1 MWQRLATSELLS
13 TFFPT
18 WLNGGN
24 KNGTDSYW
32 LNTNAHPVLSS
43 FYPWNSFSKSIAK
56 NKGPDIQFLIFLWS
70 IVSHILFGSIGW
82 FFLFKESYS
91 TIISIFGAITIAYGA
106 YSLKQQP
113 CIIYTLAWF
122 PLTLYQN
129 PFISSVAVGMMLLA
143 GYYPFSIYLL
153 PVAIVAHLF
162 WYKEAFLLFGIL
174 IALIQLVPFIKYL
187 PKTVKRMRD
196 KCESPEVE
204 RRFYVGVIP
213 IMLIPFSTSRIWP
226 LTLLSC
232 VLSLGLLKSFFP
244 RVHERWLIVVQFCV
258 GWQAVSGLNNLNLA
272 FTPLVILVL
281 VHVFDLYWHNRSC
294 IPPRPWCEL
303 YHKPS
308 WAFKNKLTKYLETNL
323 GDYRV
328 AGLPH
333 PLFTGLVNGFK
344 TMGYQGSM
352 QLKLMAKWRGTS
364 GSHGLEGVKEEDAT
378 RYRVKFCYSR
388 TRPYKW
394 EPTEIRFLWR
404 NPSF

>member
-18 WLNGGN
+18 WLRRGNG
-24 KNGTDSYW
+24 YW
-32 LNTNAHPVLSS
+32 LNRKAHPVLSS
-43 FYPWNSFSKSIAK
+43 YYPFDYITHLFAKKLSLDNGYKLLLGSIFVHIVFGCVAWYWLFLSFSPSMSA
-56 NKGPDIQFLIFLWS
+56 
-70 IVSHILFGSIGW
+70 LFGA
-82 FFLFKESYS
+82 L
-91 TIISIFGAITIAYGA
+91 TITFGA

-122 PLTLYQN
+122 PLTLYHN
-129 PFISSVAVGMMLLA
+129 PIISIIAVGMMLLA
-143 GYYPFSIYLL
+143 GYYPFIIYLL
-153 PVAIVAHLF
+153 PVSVLAHLL
-162 WYKEAFLLFGIL
+162 WYQEAWLLLGGLIGLLQVIPFLHYI
-174 IALIQLVPFIKYL
+174 
-187 PKTVKRMRD
+187 PKTVKKARD

-213 IMLIPFSTSRIWP
+213 IMLLPFSTSRIWP

-232 VLSLGLLKSFFP
+232 LMVLGLGKSFFP

-258 GWQAVSGLNNLNLA
+258 GWQSVNGLNNLHLQTSNL
-272 FTPLVILVL
+272 VVLVL
-281 VHVFDLYWHNRSC
+281 LHAFDLYWHNRSC
-294 IPPRPWCEL
+294 LPPRPYCEL

-308 WAFKNKLTKYLETNL
+308 WAFNNKLTQFLERNL

-352 QLKLMAKWRGTS
+352 QLKLMAKWRGTT
-364 GSHGLEGVKEEDAT
+364 GSHGIDGLREEDVT
-378 RYRVKFCYSR
+378 RYRVKFCFSR
-388 TRPYKW
+388 TRPYQW
-394 EPTEIRFLWR
+394 EPTEVRFLWR
-404 NPSF
+404 NPAI